1 MDGPKDCQ
9 TKWSKSDTERQ
20 ISYDTAYMYNLKKKK
35 AQMNLFTK
43 IRIESQMEKT
53 NLWLLERKEE
63 GGINWEV
70 GINIYTLLLW

>member
-1 MDGPKDCQ
+1 
-9 TKWSKSDTERQ
+9 
-20 ISYDTAYMYNLKKKK
+20 MYNLKKI

-63 GGINWEV
+63 GGINWEI
-70 GINIYTLLLW
+70 GINIYTLFLR

>member
-1 MDGPKDCQ
+1 MDGPRDCQ
-9 TKWSKSDTERQ
+9 TEWSKSDTERQ
-20 ISYDTAYMYNLKKKK
+20 ITYDTAYMYNLKKKI

-63 GGINWEV
+63 GGINWET
-70 GINIYTLLLW
+70 GINIYTLLLL